1 MALRPL
7 LFLTYKSLINGLKRS
22 VTSPKRLVT
31 TLAIILYYFWWFIR
45 PLMTSRAS
53 FGGVEGV
60 GKYPFPPLQIL
71 DAFVFAAFA
80 GLSLILTFG
89 LFGYRS
95 AFKPADVDVLF
106 PTPVSPRVVL
116 LFRIV
121 RDYFGTLLIPIFL
134 TLLAWKPLQIESLFH
149 DVPHPQSAGYA
160 FRALGLGFVLVT
172 ATWVAMGYALS
183 LYVNRNDAR
192 SELRKRLVGWGI
204 ALLCL
209 TVVVITIR
217 AAIGFESMGDF
228 VNFTQQPWLRVFF
241 FTATPAAKIV
251 MGPLDG
257 NAGEVVLGVS
267 SLVAISSL
275 CLYMALRQ
283 AAWMYDQAA
292 VRGFGAESM
301 RQLQRKGD
309 YMGLM
314 AESARRGKIKARK
327 PGWFQSLR
335 WKGFWALVWKDA
347 LIQWRSVRGMIL
359 IFILMGLVMVV
370 VPRASG
376 SGSGR
381 HEEAVGYL
389 VLTMMGFVSFMVAT
403 LTSQSGFTELLRR
416 VDLQKPLPFGPQTI
430 VMSEVL
436 SKALPAILVPL
447 FCAIVGLALYPA
459 AWREVVAGAIFFPA
473 LGTVIAAL
481 VCCIVLLFPEIDDVS
496 QRGFRGL
503 VMLLG
508 LLMAGAP
515 GVGLF
520 ILITVLTKSTII
532 GSIPGAVL
540 SLLVAAGLT
549 AIGGSL
555 YASFNPTE

>member
-7 LFLTYKSLINGLKRS
+7 LFLTFRSLINGLKRS

-31 TLAIILYYFWWFIR
+31 TLAIILYYFWWFVR
-45 PLMTSRAS
+45 PLMSSSAT
-53 FGGVEGV
+53 FGNVDGMA
-60 GKYPFPPLQIL
+60 KYPFPPLQIL
-71 DAFVFAAFA
+71 DAFVFAGFA
-80 GLSLILTFG
+80 ALSLVLTFG

-134 TLLAWKPLQIESLFH
+134 TLLAWKPLQIESRFQ

-204 ALLCL
+204 GLACL
-209 TVVVITIR
+209 TVVAITIR
-217 AAIGFESMGDF
+217 TAMGFESLADF
-228 VNFTQQPWLRVFF
+228 VEFTQQSWLRVFF
-241 FTATPAAKIV
+241 FTATPATKIV

-257 NAGEVVLGVS
+257 NFGEVILGVS

-314 AESARRGKIKARK
+314 AESARRGKIRARK
-327 PGWFQSLR
+327 PGWFQNLR

-347 LIQWRSVRGMIL
+347 LIQWRSVRGMVL
-359 IFILMGLVMVV
+359 IFVVMGLVMVV
-370 VPRASG
+370 VPRLAG
-376 SGSGR
+376 PTGR
-381 HEEAVGYL
+381 HEAVGYL

-416 VDLQKPLPFGPQTI
+416 VDLQKPLPFGPQAI

-436 SKALPAILVPL
+436 SKALPAILVPVL
-447 FCAIVGLALYPA
+447 CGIVGLGLFPM
-459 AWREVVAGAIFFPA
+459 AWREVLAGAIFFPA
-473 LGTVIAAL
+473 LGTVVAAL

-503 VMLLG
+503 VMMLG

-520 ILITVLTKSTII
+520 ILISVFTKSTII
-532 GSIPGAVL
+532 GSIPGALL
-540 SLLVAAGLT
+540 SYLVAFGLS